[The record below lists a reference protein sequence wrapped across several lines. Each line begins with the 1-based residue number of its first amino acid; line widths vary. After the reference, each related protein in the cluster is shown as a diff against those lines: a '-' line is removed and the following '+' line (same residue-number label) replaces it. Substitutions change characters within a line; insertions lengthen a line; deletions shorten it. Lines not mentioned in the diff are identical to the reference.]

1 MLKLK
6 EENYNLRLDLKELT
20 KAFYKLLGDKNMTK
34 FNDEFISKVH
44 EHWKENKGKV
54 KYVAETGVHLK
65 RTTSKKYG
73 LQDLADHFNITEGQA
88 RRLLYVK
95 RRN

>member
-1 MLKLK
+1 MTIYFIGGK
-6 EENYNLRLDLKELT
+6 
-20 KAFYKLLGDKNMTK
+20 MTK
-34 FNDEFISKVH
+34 FNDEFIDEVQN
-44 EHWKENKGKV
+44 HWKENKGKTLGS
-54 KYVAETGVHLK
+54 KTGGIHVE
-65 RTTSKKYG
+65 RTTEKKYG

>member
-1 MLKLK
+1 MTIYFIGGK
-6 EENYNLRLDLKELT
+6 
-20 KAFYKLLGDKNMTK
+20 MTK

-44 EHWKENKGKV
+44 EHWKENKGKTLGDKV
-54 KYVAETGVHLK
+54 GGVHREVK
-65 RTTSKKYG
+65 NIKKYG

>member
-1 MLKLK
+1 
-6 EENYNLRLDLKELT
+6 
-20 KAFYKLLGDKNMTK
+20 MTK
-34 FNDEFISKVH
+34 FNDEFIH
-44 EHWKENKGKV
+44 EVKNHWIENKGKV
-54 KYVAETGVHLK
+54 KYVAETGIHLK